1 MIELQ
6 SISSICS
13 TINSLAYYIIM
24 VCAFF
29 LAELSP
35 EESEDV
41 LFKEV
46 LILLLDHVL
55 SVLSLSYM
63 CV

>member
-1 MIELQ
+1 
-6 SISSICS
+6 
-13 TINSLAYYIIM
+13 M
-24 VCAFF
+24 VCALF

-63 CV
+63 YV